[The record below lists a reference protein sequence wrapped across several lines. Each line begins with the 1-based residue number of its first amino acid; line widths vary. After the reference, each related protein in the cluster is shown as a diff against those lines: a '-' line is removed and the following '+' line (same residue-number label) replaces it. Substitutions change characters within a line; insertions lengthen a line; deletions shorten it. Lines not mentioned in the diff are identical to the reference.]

1 MTMQKMKIGG
11 EGKGKENNGNVKD
24 KVRKQNKGIGK

>member
-1 MTMQKMKIGG
+1 MTMQKMMIGG
-11 EGKGKENNGNVKD
+11 EGKGNNGNVKD

>member
-1 MTMQKMKIGG
+1 MQKMMIGG
-11 EGKGKENNGNVKD
+11 EGKWKRNNGNVKD

>member
-1 MTMQKMKIGG
+1 MTMQKMMIGG
-11 EGKGKENNGNVKD
+11 EGIGKGSNGNVKD